1 MARKEHFIQEVF
13 PGMLKGSAL
22 GIVPK
27 GNRKEPAPANLTR
40 GRQLDMWKT
49 AKELR
54 NSTLL
59 DVEAAKIWRTGDD
72 LNVSHED
79 MDKKVMDHK
88 LSESRAS
95 GLYDSIKA
103 NGVSKPV
110 YVSSNSRY
118 SQAIPDGHHR
128 IASANDIDPNMLI
141 PVEHSP

>member
-1 MARKEHFIQEVF
+1 MTK
-13 PGMLKGSAL
+13 PG
-22 GIVPK
+22 
-27 GNRKEPAPANLTR
+27 RQW
-40 GRQLDMWKT
+40 RQLDMWKT

-54 NSTLL
+54 NAPLL
-59 DVEAAKIWRTGDD
+59 DVESEKLWRTGYELKD
-72 LNVSHED
+72 LSHED
-79 MDKKVMDHK
+79 VDKKVMDIK

-128 IASANDIDPNMLI
+128 IASAHDIDPTMLV

>member
-1 MARKEHFIQEVF
+1 MSRKADFIQSAF
-13 PGMLKGSAL
+13 PGMLKGAPL

-27 GNRKEPAPANLTR
+27 GNREEPAPTSLTS

-54 NSTLL
+54 SAPLL
-59 DVEAAKIWRTGDD
+59 DVESEKLWNPST
-72 LNVSHED
+72 SHED
-79 MDKKVMDHK
+79 VDKKVMDIK

-110 YVSSNSRY
+110 YVSSNSKY

-128 IASANDIDPNMLI
+128 IASANDIDPNMLV